1 MLEGEG
7 GSRDVI
13 IYLILVQKQVL
24 ARCWK
29 QLKIN
34 CFCVIKLI
42 GMSLFSIFSCFSFV
56 IHKRNFPN
64 ILEPQNLKN
73 NIKMSHSCTYKT
85 T

>member
-7 GSRDVI
+7 GSIDVI

-24 ARCWK
+24 AQCWK

-34 CFCVIKLI
+34 WFCVIKLI
-42 GMSLFSIFSCFSFV
+42 GVSLFSIFSCFSFI
-56 IHKRNFPN
+56 IHKTNFPN

-73 NIKMSHSCTYKT
+73 NNKMSHACSYKT